1 MNRLHFFSFFLL
13 ALFFSCQS
21 NPTPDTSAAEEEL
34 RKEKEALMNER
45 EKLLNEREKMMEESK
60 NEKTTSEP
68 STNSSSIARIKDIK
82 GTACV
87 IGEMYTAEI
96 KDKDGYTNVR
106 KSPSSSS
113 QIVTQINEGE
123 FFAVTIT
130 NENWLKVIAPD
141 GSKGYIY
148 WDRVKVHHM
157 GQ

>member
-68 STNSSSIARIKDIK
+68 STNSSSISRIKDMK
-82 GTACV
+82 GKPCI
-87 IGEMYTAEI
+87 IGELYTAEI
-96 KDKDGYTNVR
+96 NDKDGYTNVR

-113 QIVTQINEGE
+113 PIVAQINESE
-123 FFAVTIT
+123 PFTVRIT
-130 NENWLKVIAPD
+130 NENWLKVTAPD
-141 GSKGYIY
+141 GTNGYIY
-148 WDRVKVHHM
+148 WDRVRVM
-157 GQ
+157 YLGL